1 MIAKNNDFLSSA
13 SQSLYESNA
22 DDIIR
27 QKCRA
32 REEYCKVER
41 AAQKFGDENKALKQ
55 ELDEKNSVIAEKDSV
70 IAEKEAEIAEL
81 KKQLAQ
87 TQK

>member
-55 ELDEKNSVIAEKDSV
+55 ELEEKNSVIAK
-70 IAEKEAEIAEL
+70 KEAEIAEL

-87 TQK
+87 TQQ